1 MNQTAEDPQKTGR
14 SRRGLW
20 IGLGVLALIVVV
32 AGVALFWYFNRDV
45 PEEVSLE
52 AAVAGV
58 TETTTAGSDPTSTT
72 TTITPADETGS
83 SGGNDIEGPWTVDTS
98 IGEFSF
104 AEASAS
110 FAGFR
115 INEELA
121 GIGETEAV
129 GRTPDVAGTMVFEG
143 TTLVA
148 TTIEADLTGIV
159 TNESRRDKRVQSS
172 LDTGT
177 FPIATFE
184 LTEPID
190 LGGVPAEG
198 EPVLVTAVGEMT
210 IHGIT
215 NPLEIPLE
223 AQLVDDLIVVVGSTE
238 IVFADYDVTVP
249 SARVVL
255 SVEDRGTLEIQLLM
269 ARA

>member
-1 MNQTAEDPQKTGR
+1 MSLEAG
-14 SRRGLW
+14 
-20 IGLGVLALIVVV
+20 V
-32 AGVALFWYFNRDV
+32 AGVSETTV
-45 PEEVSLE
+45 
-52 AAVAGV
+52 AATA
-58 TETTTAGSDPTSTT
+58 TETTATSTT
-72 TTITPADETGS
+72 AADPSDGEG
-83 SGGNDIEGPWTVDTS
+83 IEGAWVVDTS

-104 AEASAS
+104 EEATAS

-115 INEELA
+115 VKEELT
-121 GIGETEAV
+121 GIGEAEAV
-129 GRTPDVAGTMVFEG
+129 GRTPDVAGTIIFEG
-143 TTLVA
+143 TTLSDS
-148 TTIEADLTGIV
+148 TIEVDLTGIV

>member
-1 MNQTAEDPQKTGR
+1 MNQTAQDPRKTGR

-58 TETTTAGSDPTSTT
+58 TETTTAGSDTTATT
-72 TTITPADETGS
+72 TTTTPADETAS
-83 SGGNDIEGPWTVDTS
+83 PGGNGIEGTWTVDTS

-121 GIGETEAV
+121 GIGEAEAV

-143 TTLVA
+143 TTLAA

-159 TNESRRDKRVQSS
+159 TNESRRDNRVQSA
-172 LDTGT
+172 LDTGD

-184 LTEPID
+184 LSEPID
-190 LGGVPAEG
+190 LGAVPAEG

-215 NPLEIPLE
+215 NPIQMPLE
-223 AQLVDDLIVVVGSTE
+223 AQLVGDLIVVVGSTE

-249 SARVVL
+249 SAPVVL

>member
-1 MNQTAEDPQKTGR
+1 MSANPQNKTRR

-32 AGVALFWYFNRDV
+32 AGGALYWYFNRDV

-58 TETTTAGSDPTSTT
+58 TDSTVTEADAGTTAATTTTSSDPTG
-72 TTITPADETGS
+72 AAG
-83 SGGNDIEGPWTVDTS
+83 IEGRWTVDTS

-104 AEASAS
+104 EEATAS

-115 INEELA
+115 VKEELTA
-121 GIGETEAV
+121 LGETEAV
-129 GRTPDVAGTMVFEG
+129 GRTPVVAGSIVFEG
-143 TTLVA
+143 TTLTE

-159 TNESRRDKRVQSS
+159 TNESRRDRRVQSA
-172 LDTGT
+172 LDTDT
-177 FPIATFE
+177 FPMATFE

-190 LGGVPAEG
+190 LGSVPAPG
-198 EPVLVTAVGEMT
+198 DVISVTAVGEMT

-215 NPLEIPLE
+215 NPLEMPLE

-249 SARVVL
+249 SAPVVL
-255 SVEDRGTLEIQLLM
+255 SAEDRGPLEIQLLF

>member
-1 MNQTAEDPQKTGR
+1 MSTTPPNKSGR

-20 IGLGVLALIVVV
+20 IGLGVLALVIVV
-32 AGVALFWYFNRDV
+32 AGGALYWYFNRDV

-58 TETTTAGSDPTSTT
+58 TETTLAETVSETTAATT
-72 TTITPADETGS
+72 TTTAGDP
-83 SGGNDIEGPWTVDTS
+83 SGGAGIEGAWAVDTS

-104 AEASAS
+104 EEATAS

-115 INEELA
+115 IKEELT

-129 GRTPDVAGTMVFEG
+129 GRTPDVAGTIVFEG
-143 TTLVA
+143 TTLA
-148 TTIEADLTGIV
+148 ETTVDVNLTGIV
-159 TNESRRDKRVQSS
+159 TNESRRDRRVQSA
-172 LDTGT
+172 LDTAN

-190 LGGVPAEG
+190 LGSVPVAG
-198 EPVLVTAVGEMT
+198 EVISVTAVGEMT

-215 NPLEIPLE
+215 NALEIPLE

-238 IVFADYDVTVP
+238 IVFADYDVSVP
-249 SARVVL
+249 SAPVVL
-255 SVEDRGTLEIQLLM
+255 SAEDRGPLELQLLF
-269 ARA
+269 ARV